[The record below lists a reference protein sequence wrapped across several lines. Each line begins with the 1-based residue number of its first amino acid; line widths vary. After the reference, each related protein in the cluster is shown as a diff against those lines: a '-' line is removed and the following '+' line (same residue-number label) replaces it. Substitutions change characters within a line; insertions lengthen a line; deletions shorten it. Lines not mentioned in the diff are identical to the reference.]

1 MKKVFVSGNFN
12 IIHPG
17 HIRLL
22 KYAKSLGNKLIVGIY
37 TDKNSKSNA
46 FIKENL
52 RLSNVKDLSFVD
64 EVILV
69 NNTLKTLNLIKPDLI
84 VKGKEFRDKKNIEQK
99 YIRNKS
105 CKLIFSSGPANYFS
119 TKLFEKDTNIKKFQI
134 NTPKNFLTRHGIKK
148 EKILELLSKINNLKT
163 LVIGD
168 IIVDE
173 YVSCDLLGSSNEEPC
188 LVLNKL
194 DSKKFIGGSG
204 IVASHA
210 SNLGSNTRLI
220 SVTGND
226 TSRTFLKNQLN
237 KNKIKSFLINDPS
250 RKTTVK
256 QRFKIDNRSIIK
268 ISSLMQ
274 DPISKNIQD
283 QIIKIIKKNINDIDL
298 IILSD
303 FNYGCL
309 PQRLVKIIIKLA
321 KSKKIFIAADSQS
334 SSQTGDVA
342 RFKNVNLITPT
353 EKEARLSVKNHT
365 DGLITMIES
374 LKKISKA
381 NNVILTL
388 GSEGILIK
396 SNKNKIHTDRIEALN
411 KSPKDVAGSGDAL
424 LVISSLILLLS
435 KDIWIASFLGSVAS
449 AIQCNNIGNKPI
461 SIDELLNLIKEMQ
474 IK

>member
-1 MKKVFVSGNFN
+1 MIKVFVSGNFN

-22 KYAKSLGNKLIVGIY
+22 KYAKSLGNNLIVGVY
-37 TDKNSKSNA
+37 SDRNAKSNA
-46 FIKENL
+46 FIKEDL
-52 RLSNVKDLSFVD
+52 RLNNVKDLSFVD
-64 EVILV
+64 KVVLV

-84 VKGKEFRDKKNIEQK
+84 VKGKEFRDKKNIETN
-99 YIRNKS
+99 YIKKKNCR
-105 CKLIFSSGPANYFS
+105 LIFSSGSTNYFS
-119 TKLFEKDTNIKKFQI
+119 TKLFEKDTNLDEFQI
-134 NTPKNFLTRHGIKK
+134 KVPKNFIARHKIKK
-148 EKILELLSKINNLKT
+148 DKIFEILSKIKKLKT
-163 LVIGD
+163 LVVGD

-194 DSKKFIGGSG
+194 DSKKFLGGSG
-204 IVASHA
+204 IVAAHA
-210 SNLGSNTRLI
+210 SNLGSNTTLI

-226 TSRTFLKNQLN
+226 ESRVFLKNKLN
-237 KNKIKSFLINDPS
+237 KNKIKSFLIADPS

-268 ISSLMQ
+268 ISRVIQ
-274 DPISKNIQD
+274 DPISKNIQSK
-283 QIIKIIKKNINDIDL
+283 IIEIIKKKINEIDL

-309 PQRLVKIIIKLA
+309 PQRLVKIIIELA

-365 DGLITMIES
+365 DGLITLIES
-374 LKKISKA
+374 LKKISKVS
-381 NNVILTL
+381 NIILTL

-396 SNKNKIHTDRIEALN
+396 SNKNKIHTDKIEALN
-411 KSPKDVAGSGDAL
+411 KNPKDVAGSGDAL
-424 LVISSLILLLS
+424 LVLSSLILLIT
-435 KDIWIASFLGSVAS
+435 KNIWMASLLGSVIS

-461 SIDELLNLIKEMQ
+461 SINEILNLIKE
-474 IK
+474 IDFK

>member
-1 MKKVFVSGNFN
+1 MTKVFVSGNFN

-22 KYAKSLGNKLIVGIY
+22 KYAKSLGNKLIVGVY
-37 TDKNSKSNA
+37 CDKNSKSNT
-46 FIKENL
+46 FVKQDL
-52 RLSNVKDLSFVD
+52 RLNNVKDLSFVD
-64 EVILV
+64 KAILV
-69 NNTLKTLNLIKPDLI
+69 SNTLKTLNFIKPDII

-99 YIRNKS
+99 YINSKP

-119 TKLFEKDTNIKKFQI
+119 TQLFEKDTNINEFQIKVPKKF
-134 NTPKNFLTRHGIKK
+134 LLRHGLKK
-148 EKILELLSKINNLKT
+148 EKIFEFLKKIKNLKT

-168 IIVDE
+168 IILDE

-188 LVLNKL
+188 LVLNKIE
-194 DSKKFIGGSG
+194 SKKFIGGSG
-204 IVASHA
+204 IVACHA

-226 TSRTFLKNQLN
+226 KSRIFLKNQLN
-237 KNKIKSFLINDPS
+237 KNKIKSFLINDLS

-268 ISSLMQ
+268 ISSLVQ
-274 DPISKNIQD
+274 DPISKKIQN
-283 QIIKIIKKNINDIDL
+283 QIIKIIKKNINDTDL
-298 IILSD
+298 IILAD

-309 PQRLVKIIIKLA
+309 PQRLVNSIIKIA

-334 SSQTGDVA
+334 SSQTGDIA
-342 RFKNVNLITPT
+342 RFKNVDLITPT

-365 DGLITMIES
+365 DGLITVIAS

-381 NNVILTL
+381 NNIILTL
-388 GSEGILIK
+388 GSDGILLK

-411 KSPKDVAGSGDAL
+411 KFPKDVAGSGDAL
-424 LVISSLILLLS
+424 LVLSSLILLLS
-435 KDIWIASFLGSVAS
+435 KNIWMSSFLGSVIA

-461 SIDELLNLIKEMQ
+461 SIDELINLIEKME